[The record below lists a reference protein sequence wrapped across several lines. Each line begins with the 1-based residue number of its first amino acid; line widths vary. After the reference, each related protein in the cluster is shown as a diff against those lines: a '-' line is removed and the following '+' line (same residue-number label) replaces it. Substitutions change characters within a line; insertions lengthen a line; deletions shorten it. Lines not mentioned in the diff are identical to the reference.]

1 MAIKERP
8 EAALMGSCG
17 RGATCAS
24 GSSGCERSASS
35 VTLAAVDW
43 QAGIGEVTEMLD
55 HAEGS
60 PCVLFDEVP
69 GYPAGRRVIVNCN
82 GTPARQAVTL
92 NLPAS
97 EANHDGLFRFWREA
111 LAGLQAVE
119 PGRRRRRSRLPEPGD
134 RRGHRPGGVSRPDL
148 APEGRRTL
156 HRDRQHEHPA
166 RTPTPIG
173 STSGPTGTRSSS
185 RDEMGI
191 YISPGKHGRLIRDA
205 YLEKGERIPVAVVV
219 GADPLLFMA
228 SCAEGIPYGMSEYAW
243 AGGVRGEPVEVVRG
257 PVTGLPIPAT
267 AEIAIEGWID
277 PAAPLHDEGPYGE
290 WMGYYASGEGKTH
303 VIKVEA
309 IHHRNDPILLGCPQ
323 GKPPHEDNRFLAY
336 LKSALIENQ
345 LRAAGVPRI
354 TGVWCPPEAG
364 NRMMTVIAVEQSYP
378 GHATQALLV
387 GSQTGTSA
395 YGGRVAVVVD
405 PDIDITNLDDVL
417 WAIMTRCDPVR
428 DVTIIDRAWSGPAR
442 PGDPPGRARL
452 QLSPADRRDQA
463 VGMARSLRRAGRDG
477 RDVAGRS
484 RALGLD
490 PRSRLLGP
498 ANVSDIAGRQSIDRT
513 PTARQSRAPDPRRS
527 TESAKE

>member
-1 MAIKERP
+1 VAIKERP
-8 EAALMGSCG
+8 EATPDG
-17 RGATCAS
+17 RPRPWRDVREWMQRVRAIGELRDAR
-24 GSSGCERSASS
+24 G
-35 VTLAAVDW
+35 VDW
-43 QAGIGEVTEMLD
+43 QSGIGEVTEMLD

-82 GTPARQAVTL
+82 GTPGRQAVTL

-97 EANHDGLFRFWREA
+97 EANHDGLFRFWRAA
-111 LAGLQAVE
+111 LAGLQPVDPVVVADGPVFQNRVTGGAIDLE
-119 PGRRRRRSRLPEPGD
+119 AFPVPIWHPKDGGRYIGTASMNILKD
-134 RRGHRPGGVSRPDL
+134 PDS
-148 APEGRRTL
+148 
-156 HRDRQHEHPA
+156 DWVNV
-166 RTPTPIG
+166 
-173 STSGPTGTRSSS
+173 GTYRNQIFG

-205 YLEKGERIPVAVVV
+205 YLKKGERIPVAVVV

-228 SCAEGIPYGMSEYAW
+228 ACAEGIPYGMSEYAW
-243 AGGVRGEPVEVVRG
+243 AGGVRGDPVEVVRG

-277 PAAPLHDEGPYGE
+277 PAAALHDEGPYGE

-309 IHHRNDPILLGCPQ
+309 IHHRDDPILLGCPQ

-345 LRAAGVPRI
+345 LKAAGVPRI

-364 NRMMTVIAVEQSYP
+364 NRMMTVIAVDQSYP
-378 GHATQALLV
+378 GHATQALMV
-387 GSQTGTSA
+387 GGQTGTSA

-428 DVTIIDRAWSGPAR
+428 DVTIIDRAWSGP
-442 PGDPPGRARL
+442 
-452 QLSPADRRDQA
+452 
-463 VGMARSLRRAGRDG
+463 
-477 RDVAGRS
+477 
-484 RALGLD
+484 LD
-490 PRSRLLGP
+490 PAIHPDERGFNSRLL
-498 ANVSDIAGRQSIDRT
+498 IDATKPWEWRERFAEPVVT
-513 PTARQSRAPDPRRS
+513 GEMSRAARERWGWILDPAATDPR
-527 TESAKE
+527 A